1 VRLCIGYWLCL
12 FGVNDGDPGLE
23 ADPLGDTRMQCGR
36 GEHRVAGVGGWS
48 VEDWDHGDEVVH
60 RDNFGEEV
68 GYVVV
73 AWLPSGLELALSDAV
88 AKPMELH
95 GDDFGVLLFGHVVV
109 GQFACYFV
117 VEDDLCRTLWVAKV
131 LGCFA

>member
-73 AWLPSGLELALSDAV
+73 AWLPSGLELCSRGIRP
-88 AKPMELH
+88 KRPNRNTSM
-95 GDDFGVLLFGHVVV
+95 
-109 GQFACYFV
+109 
-117 VEDDLCRTLWVAKV
+117 
-131 LGCFA
+131 